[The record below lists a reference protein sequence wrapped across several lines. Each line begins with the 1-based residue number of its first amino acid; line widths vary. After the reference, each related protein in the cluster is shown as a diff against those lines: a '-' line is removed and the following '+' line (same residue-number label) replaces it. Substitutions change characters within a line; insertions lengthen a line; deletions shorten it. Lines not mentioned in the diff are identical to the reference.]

1 MRKRLDGAVRRATK
15 SAELSWL
22 KRLRYPFLERKVD
35 LGVEKVDV
43 FAGTGHSGTPCGP
56 LDRVPGVADRILGG
70 WDHNFGSSAAPLLLR
85 AQHTRKC
92 RTVTRRKA
100 T

>member
-22 KRLRYPFLERKVD
+22 KRLRYPFLKRKVD

-43 FAGTGHSGTPCGP
+43 FAGTGVFDEGAGEEMA
-56 LDRVPGVADRILGG
+56 VAAEYCQVAIDFVE
-70 WDHNFGSSAAPLLLR
+70 H
-85 AQHTRKC
+85 
-92 RTVTRRKA
+92 
-100 T
+100 